1 MTRNWYPSSTM
12 LLSISTFAKDV
23 DILKKLL
30 FKYEMKLLH
39 KTFLPAVVNGDCL
52 DKDVPL

>member
-1 MTRNWYPSSTM
+1 M